1 MLIRLLEYN
10 YETEDKYENPT
21 FIKAYKEENYEKLI
35 AVLNLMNG
43 RDFKV
48 GDEYYTYQ
56 EWLFSFPENE
66 DSIPSIDIFVCGY

>member
-1 MLIRLLEYN
+1 MLVRLLEYN
-10 YETEDKYENPT
+10 YENEDKYANPH

-35 AVLNLMNG
+35 AVLNLMKG

-56 EWLFSFPENE
+56 EWIFSFPENE